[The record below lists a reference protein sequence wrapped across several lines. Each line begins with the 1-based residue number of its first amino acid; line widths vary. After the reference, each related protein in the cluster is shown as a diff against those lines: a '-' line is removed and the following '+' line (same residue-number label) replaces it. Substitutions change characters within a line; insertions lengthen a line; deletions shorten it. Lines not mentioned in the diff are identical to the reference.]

1 MDARRLR
8 HAAAPAAGKL
18 PAAEALRSAGNLPAG
33 NPAAEASPTR
43 KLPSAKASLPGK
55 LLSRALLSGALI
67 LLAAACGTGQPAA
80 AWEPLPAIAAG
91 TPYGV
96 GVSALY
102 AAEVDGVLL
111 AAGGANFPDLP
122 AAEGGAKRCYDEV
135 WMLRPGADAWHAA
148 GRLPSPSAYGAAYAL
163 GDRLIIA
170 GGSDGRATSA
180 AVLALRVAGDSAT
193 IAPLPD
199 LPLPLEQAAAAHEGT
214 TLYLAGGLSDGA
226 PSRGVYAC
234 DAADEAPAWRLV
246 AELPEPLVQP
256 VATAHRGR
264 LYIWGGYNPATREAR
279 AGGYR
284 YDPAEGAW
292 QPIGG
297 LPDGGTLT
305 GAAAL
310 HLPAGR
316 LLAAGGVD
324 RALFTEALRLGPDQR
339 ADYLRQP
346 IAYYRFRP
354 ALWLFDPAA
363 ERWELLA
370 ESPAAARAGAALAAA
385 RGGVCLLG
393 GELKPGIRTPE
404 NLLSTDLHPT
414 AAD

>member
-18 PAAEALRSAGNLPAG
+18 PAAGSLRSAGNLPAG

-135 WMLRPGADAWHAA
+135 WMLRPDADAWRAA
-148 GRLPSPSAYGAAYAL
+148 GRLPRPSAYGAAYAL
-163 GDRLIIA
+163 GDRFIIA

-234 DAADEAPAWRLV
+234 DAADEADRKSTRLNSS
-246 AELPEPLVQP
+246 
-256 VATAHRGR
+256 H
-264 LYIWGGYNPATREAR
+264 
-279 AGGYR
+279 
-284 YDPAEGAW
+284 
-292 QPIGG
+292 
-297 LPDGGTLT
+297 
-305 GAAAL
+305 
-310 HLPAGR
+310 
-316 LLAAGGVD
+316 
-324 RALFTEALRLGPDQR
+324 
-339 ADYLRQP
+339 
-346 IAYYRFRP
+346 
-354 ALWLFDPAA
+354 
-363 ERWELLA
+363 
-370 ESPAAARAGAALAAA
+370 
-385 RGGVCLLG
+385 
-393 GELKPGIRTPE
+393 
-404 NLLSTDLHPT
+404 
-414 AAD
+414 